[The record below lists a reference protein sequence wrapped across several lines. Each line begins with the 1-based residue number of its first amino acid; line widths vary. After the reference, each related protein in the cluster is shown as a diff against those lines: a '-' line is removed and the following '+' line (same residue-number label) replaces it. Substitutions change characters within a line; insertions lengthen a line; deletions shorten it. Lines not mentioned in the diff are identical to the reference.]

1 MRSEQ
6 CLADES
12 LGAGVGSAS
21 VRVYHGLMPVIIEQT
36 PNPNALKFTVGQ
48 DVGGPTTV
56 VAGQESEDATAQALV
71 DLPGVTSVFMT
82 ADFVTLTRSPDG
94 DWAVIADAAKQ
105 ILEERFG

>member
-1 MRSEQ
+1 
-6 CLADES
+6 
-12 LGAGVGSAS
+12 
-21 VRVYHGLMPVIIEQT
+21 MPVVIEQT

-56 VAGQESEDATAQALV
+56 VAGQESDDPTAQALV

-94 DWAVIADAAKQ
+94 DWESIAMAAKE
-105 ILEERFG
+105 ILEAQFG

>member
-1 MRSEQ
+1 MS
-6 CLADES
+6 
-12 LGAGVGSAS
+12 
-21 VRVYHGLMPVIIEQT
+21 VIIEQT

-71 DLPGVTSVFMT
+71 DLDGVTSVFMT
-82 ADFVTLTRSPDG
+82 ADFVTLTRSPEG
-94 DWAVIADAAKQ
+94 DWAAIADAAKQ

>member
-1 MRSEQ
+1 M
-6 CLADES
+6 AI
-12 LGAGVGSAS
+12 
-21 VRVYHGLMPVIIEQT
+21 IIEQT

-56 VAGQESEDATAQALV
+56 VAGQESADPTAQALIE
-71 DLPGVTSVFMT
+71 LPGVTSVFMT

-94 DWAVIADAAKQ
+94 DWAAIADAAKA